1 MSSGYVKPQSGWI
14 NWRGSVFVDVSLRQ
28 TPRGVLVF
36 GGLPFGKMRLKQC
49 ELRETAHG
57 YAIRGVRIV
66 PGGVRLIEE
75 MTFFPRQLRRPSEAN
90 VQSSSGD
97 LLNEEGLLASASAA
111 TAGGGQKVI
120 FHTCMD

>member
-1 MSSGYVKPQSGWI
+1 MSAGYVKPQSGWL

-49 ELRETAHG
+49 ELRETGQG

-75 MTFFPRQLRRPSEAN
+75 LTFFPEPLCRPLAAN
-90 VQSSSGD
+90 GENISRG
-97 LLNEEGLLASASAA
+97 LPNGEGLLASTPAA
-111 TAGGGQKVI
+111 TAGRGQKMI
-120 FHTCMD
+120 SQACTD

>member
-1 MSSGYVKPQSGWI
+1 MSAGYLKPQSGWI

-49 ELRETAHG
+49 ELRETANG
-57 YAIRGVRIV
+57 YAIRGERIV

-75 MTFFPRQLRRPSEAN
+75 MTFFPRQLRRLLAAN
-90 VQSSSGD
+90 GENGSSG
-97 LLNEEGLLASASAA
+97 LQNAEGLLASTPAA
-111 TAGGGQKVI
+111 TADRGQKTI
-120 FHTCMD
+120 SQASTD